1 MSYLHDAIRQL
12 LRTIFDIRDGELR
25 RALLMQAVIFLLI
38 STLLI
43 VKPTVNGL
51 FLSRFGV
58 EKLPHAFLLVAVAAA
73 IVSAIYSRLLFSIS
87 LHRIMNGTLWYSVF
101 SLLAFGCFLL
111 FGVMEELVLF
121 LFYIWVAIFALL
133 STSQFWVL
141 ANLVFN
147 AREAK
152 RLFGF
157 IGAGAIAGGIFGGYL
172 TSVLARFMRVEFLL
186 FVSAILLLICLPV
199 LKKVWRDNLSAAQP
213 HFQPQ
218 KQLPRLEESPVRLI
232 LQSRHLTYIAGIV
245 GISVMVAK
253 LVDYQFGGV
262 AAAAIGEPDRLT
274 AFFGF
279 WFSTFNL
286 LSLLLQ
292 LFFTRRVV
300 GLFGVGPSLFFLP
313 SAIAVAAGILVFF
326 PVWLPAAVFLKMS
339 DGSLKQSINKA
350 AMELIILPIP
360 TEVKNQTKT
369 FIDVF
374 VDSAATG
381 ISGLVLIFLIKGL
394 DLPVYAVSLLILALI
409 GGWIFLAV
417 KVRREYIHSFKLKI
431 EGAGGEEA
439 AERKIVDLSDEA
451 VVKGLT
457 GVLENGEE
465 KQVLYVLELIKDF
478 RSDQFFEPVA
488 KLLSHPAPA
497 IRAGAIAALQPCT
510 KRPVPEKIEPL
521 VNDPSLRVKIA
532 AFEYLLD
539 FVPGRQA
546 ALMSEYLAHA
556 DYQVR
561 GAALVTLARDTSD
574 NPSLKL
580 AFGLGKRIMELLQ
593 QQSASS
599 DPGRQRFEK
608 LTALKAIGYANLP
621 ELHEQIFPF
630 FSDQDQLVVMEAI
643 RSAGHTLSPIFVNQ
657 LARFLILPVFREE
670 AAEALAGYGI
680 AIIPELRKL
689 VNSPD
694 CSLEVVRMFP
704 LVGKKVNSQWSVNF
718 LLELFDHEDTVLQE
732 NSLHALNHLHNQH
745 AYLKVDNKKIVGRI
759 LQEARLYQET
769 LPLLYMQMNHWGEH
783 SQEPVPPGGE
793 ELLEA
798 RRGLTRLLE
807 QRLDRSLERIFRLL
821 GLKYPSEDIVAAYK
835 SLRSQKEDLR
845 INALEFLDNL
855 LEPNLKKMLM
865 PIVETATLESVTE
878 ETISTLHLKI
888 PEEYECFR
896 MLLRGKDVRI
906 KLAVLYLIAQL
917 GDAQYLPLV
926 HERINSDGEKVRE
939 YARNVL
945 NEFDKNAD

>member
-1 MSYLHDAIRQL
+1 MSYLQDAIRQL

-25 RALLMQAVIFLLI
+25 RAVLMQAVIFLLI

-73 IVSAIYSRLLFSIS
+73 IVSAVYSRLLFSIS
-87 LHRIMNGTLWYSVF
+87 LHRIMRGTLWYSVL

-172 TSVLARFMRVEFLL
+172 TSLLARFMRVEFLL
-186 FVSAILLLICLPV
+186 FVSALLLLICLPV
-199 LKKVWRDNLSAAQP
+199 LQKVWRENLTAAQP
-213 HFQPQ
+213 HFQHQ
-218 KQLPRLEESPVRLI
+218 KQLPRLTESPVRLI

-300 GLFGVGPSLFFLP
+300 GVGPSLFFLP
-313 SAIAVAAGILVFF
+313 SAIAFAAGILVFS
-326 PVWLPAAVFLKMS
+326 PAWLPAAVFLKMS

-360 TEVKNQTKT
+360 AAIKNQTKT

-394 DLPVYAVSLLILALI
+394 ELPVYAVSLLILALI
-409 GGWIFLAV
+409 GGWLLLAV

-431 EGAGGEEA
+431 EDAGGEEA

-457 GVLENGEE
+457 GVLENGAE
-465 KQVLYVLELIKDF
+465 KQVLYVLELIRDF
-478 RSDQFFEPVA
+478 RSDQFFEPVTR
-488 KLLSHPAPA
+488 LLSHPAST
-497 IRAGAIAALQPCT
+497 IRAAAIAALQTCT

-539 FVPGRQA
+539 FVPGRQS
-546 ALMSEYLAHA
+546 ALMNEYLAHPN
-556 DYQVR
+556 YQVR

-580 AFGLGKRIMELLQ
+580 AFGLGGRIMELLQ
-593 QQSASS
+593 QQAASS
-599 DPGRQRFEK
+599 DPDRQRFEK

-630 FSDQDQLVVMEAI
+630 FSDEDPAVVTEAI
-643 RSAGHTLSPIFVNQ
+643 RSAGHTLSPIFVSQ
-657 LARFLILPVFREE
+657 LTRFLVLPAFREE
-670 AAEALAGYGI
+670 AAEALACYGI

-694 CSLEVVRMFP
+694 CPLEIIRMFP

-732 NSLHALNHLHNQH
+732 NALHALNFLHNQH

-769 LPLLYMQMNHWGEH
+769 LPLLYMQMNRWEEQSPGA
-783 SQEPVPPGGE
+783 VPAGGE

-798 RRGLTRLLE
+798 RRGLARLLE

-865 PIVETATLESVTE
+865 PIVETAALESVTE

-926 HERINSDGEKVRE
+926 YERINSDGEKVRE

-945 NEFDKNAD
+945 REFDKNPD